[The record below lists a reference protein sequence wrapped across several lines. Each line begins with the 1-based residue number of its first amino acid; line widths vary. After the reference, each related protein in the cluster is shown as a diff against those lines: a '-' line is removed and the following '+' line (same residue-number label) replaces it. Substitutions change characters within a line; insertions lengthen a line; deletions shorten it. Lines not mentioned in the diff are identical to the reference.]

1 MAKHFSITFK
11 IMSLFAFSIMIAAS
25 VFAEEGDAT
34 EPVKFNL
41 IVNDGYQQDLSVN
54 IPPHPVR

>member
-41 IVNDGYQQDLSVN
+41 IVNDGY
-54 IPPHPVR
+54 